1 MGVLGFGDLTVD
13 PASGRATRA
22 GVELKL
28 GKIPFQILTLLVK
41 RAPQLVTRQE
51 VLDTVWGDEEPD
63 SDALRSHI
71 YALRSAP
78 RQALPHP
85 HAGDPARPGLPAG
98 DPMTNPTPPLASGLP
113 SLRRRLVLAL
123 GGAGLL
129 LLVILSLLMVVAEN
143 KMEELSLRHWL
154 EAEATRYDDDW
165 LRLGMAAPAPSPR
178 QFSSYWTEAGR
189 LPAWLKAYQSP
200 GFFEHQLGGEDKH
213 FLVRAHPLGS
223 GAALSGVQRRCG
235 RLPGPLRSQ
244 TASGDPPHRPGPAA
258 GEPRLRHLAGASHHQ
273 AAGAAA
279 PAGRPPDPGSGDF
292 VPDAPGRSCEER

>member
-1 MGVLGFGDLTVD
+1 MGVLCFGDLTVD

-71 YALRSAP
+71 YAPAQRP

-165 LRLGMAAPAPSPR
+165 LRLGMAAPPQPAPVLQLLDRGGPPARLAQGLPEPR
-178 QFSSYWTEAGR
+178 LLRASAGPGGQA
-189 LPAWLKAYQSP
+189 LPGTRP
-200 GFFEHQLGGEDKH
+200 
-213 FLVRAHPLGS
+213 PLGS

-235 RLPGPLRSQ
+235 RLPRTLTKP
-244 TASGDPPHRPGPAA
+244 
-258 GEPRLRHLAGASHHQ
+258 
-273 AAGAAA
+273 
-279 PAGRPPDPGSGDF
+279 
-292 VPDAPGRSCEER
+292 SCIW